1 MEGSPRYGGNLALH
15 VERIRSRLVVHF
27 DGETEITNHAPHLWR
42 WRAWGGQVPVYKDR
56 IRRIEGQ
63 GLQAAQVMFS
73 TAGNANFC
81 AGMKEAEETQYF
93 ETACRSEMVAML
105 QRSPFHGMQGIQ
117 RNGIRFHIAQRQ
129 SEIDEIVILLSHPH
143 NSARTY

>member
-1 MEGSPRYGGNLALH
+1 MPTRRSPCRRWNGSCQMEGSPRYGGNLALH

-27 DGETEITNHAPHLWR
+27 DGETEITNHAPHLRR

-81 AGMKEAEETQYF
+81 AGMKETEETEYF
-93 ETACRSEMVAML
+93 ETACWSEMVAIL
-105 QRSPFHGMQGIQ
+105 QRRPFHGMQGIQ
-117 RNGIRFHIAQRQ
+117 RNGIRFHVA
-129 SEIDEIVILLSHPH
+129 
-143 NSARTY
+143 